1 MLSAKPAAPGRQ
13 IPGRKV
19 KAMWKDA
26 KPIAQYWANCPKS
39 RKGFLE
45 FQKRLQVVDYR
56 MAEYGDWTLYRD
68 DDGNLWEEYSPI
80 GD

>member
-1 MLSAKPAAPGRQ
+1 MKKNAPGRL
-13 IPGRKV
+13 IPGRKE

-26 KPIAQYWANCPKS
+26 KPIAQYWANCPQT
-39 RKGFLE
+39 RRGFLE
-45 FQKRLQVVDYR
+45 FQKRLKVVDYR

-68 DDGNLWEEYSPI
+68 DAGNLWEEYSSI

>member
-1 MLSAKPAAPGRQ
+1 
-13 IPGRKV
+13 
-19 KAMWKDA
+19 MWKDA

-45 FQKRLQVVDYR
+45 FQKRLRVVDYR
-56 MAEYGDWTLYRD
+56 MAEYGDWTLYRAD
-68 DDGNLWEEYSPI
+68 NGNLWEEHSSI

>member
-1 MLSAKPAAPGRQ
+1 MLTANPAAPGRQ

-26 KPIAQYWANCPKS
+26 KPIAKYWSNCPKS

-68 DDGNLWEEYSPI
+68 DDGNLWEEYSSI